1 MRTWSTERL
10 LLRQLGPDAAPEV
23 AAYLAACRE
32 FHAPWEPLH
41 PADWWSVGAVR
52 QRLATEVVEAE
63 AQRQLVVYLSTSVQP
78 ARIIGRV
85 ALNNII
91 RGALQGCSVGY
102 ALAPAVTGQGLM
114 TEALS
119 RMVEVAF
126 DELNLHRVEVNVVSH
141 NAVSAAVAE
150 RCGFDREGTSPKFLH
165 IGGVWEDHIRFVRVN
180 DAWQA
185 R

>member
-10 LLRQLGPDAAPEV
+10 LLQQLGPDDAEKV
-23 AAYLAACRE
+23 TAYLADCRE
-32 FHAPWEPLH
+32 FHAPWEPVH
-41 PADWWSVGAVR
+41 PEDWWALGRVR
-52 QRLATEVVEAE
+52 ERLATEFVEAE
-63 AQRQLVVYLSTSVQP
+63 AQRQLVAYLSTIAQP
-78 ARIIGRV
+78 DRIVGRV

-102 ALAPAVTGQGLM
+102 ALAPEATGQGLM

-119 RMVEVAF
+119 RLVEVAF
-126 DELNLHRVEVNVVSH
+126 KELNLHRVEVNVVSR

-150 RCGFDREGTSPKFLH
+150 RCDFELEGTSPKFLL